1 MTRPLLHFS
10 HANGFPAPCYR
21 AFLAPLEARFE
32 IRYLERLGHD
42 AAYLVQ
48 DGWHALTD
56 ELIAALVAHGRPA
69 VLVGHSLGAYLSLR
83 AAVRRPELVRSVVLL
98 DAPVLS
104 PFKGGAVALL
114 KRLGVADA
122 ISPAPGTRRRR
133 REWAS
138 PEEALAHFRSRPV
151 FRRFDP
157 RCLLDYVHHGTEQV
171 DGVTRLRFDPEVEYR
186 IYRTMPHD
194 LARDAPLLRVPAG
207 LLVGQRSEIARR
219 VGLGFSR
226 RWMKVGQTPGGH
238 LFPFQHP
245 ETSAQAVL
253 HMLGELGLAH

>member
-171 DGVTRLRFDPEVEYR
+171 DGVTRLRFDPEVEHR